1 MIEQLIDC
9 VEGARKLLDA
19 LRLVKCRLAE
29 LHGSGRLQAC
39 RPNKDE
45 YSRDPAQ
52 DSLDVMAM
60 SRVQSVSDADE
71 AADSE

>member
-29 LHGSGRLQAC
+29 LHGSGQT
-39 RPNKDE
+39 P
-45 YSRDPAQ
+45 
-52 DSLDVMAM
+52 SLPPKQ
-60 SRVQSVSDADE
+60 RRIQP
-71 AADSE
+71 